1 MLDCTET
8 INKESEPAMIY
19 FVCDATM
26 FVVANHATLW
36 EAKQDARMRSMR
48 LTDYTYFV
56 CRNDG
61 TVIAGYTNGK

>member
-1 MLDCTET
+1 
-8 INKESEPAMIY
+8 MIY